1 MIPHQLVTKN
11 PDWMIS
17 CYNLEH
23 AKLKRIYLQIGP
35 LFEIMTNVLR
45 MPGVHN
51 HRLLLDP
58 ISKLVSY
65 ALQNCT
71 VSLQHL
77 AAVCY
82 MCNRAFTK
90 ERDKLVVTRTA
101 IFEFTQALKFK
112 VSIPDSNFLL
122 LADLILRDSGGAV
135 LEEMGASSWCGLSE
149 TRSSHCTSQF
159 FSVSFFVKD
168 HLFAWRANQ

>member
-1 MIPHQLVTKN
+1 ML
-11 PDWMIS
+11 S
-17 CYNLEH
+17 
-23 AKLKRIYLQIGP
+23 LKRICLQIGP

-149 TRSSHCTSQF
+149 TRSGHYFNF
-159 FSVSFFVKD
+159 FCFLFVKD
-168 HLFAWRANQ
+168 H

>member
-1 MIPHQLVTKN
+1 
-11 PDWMIS
+11 
-17 CYNLEH
+17 
-23 AKLKRIYLQIGP
+23 
-35 LFEIMTNVLR
+35 MTNVLR

-149 TRSSHCTSQF
+149 TRSGHYFNFYRLTPVSKPVNKRLVKLF
-159 FSVSFFVKD
+159 FLLLPLSPIIHNVSKPP
-168 HLFAWRANQ
+168 